1 MTILEK
7 KIIEAYSEG
16 FEKLSPAGKKA
27 LLKKLTASLEADVKR
42 REDSFFKS
50 FGAFGSDKS
59 AEEIIKDIKG
69 SRRFR
74 EKTGS
79 SCNSGLSRR
88 NQNL

>member
-16 FEKLSPAGKKA
+16 FEKLSPVGKKA
-27 LLKKLTASLEADVKR
+27 LLKKLTASLEADIKR

-50 FGAFGSDKS
+50 FGAFGSEKP

-69 SRRFR
+69 DKPF
-74 EKTGS
+74 K
-79 SCNSGLSRR
+79 N
-88 NQNL
+88 